1 MTENTEQ
8 NGRKRLAWLAVV
20 LSIVMPGVGHV
31 YCGKLTRGLAFG
43 LLYGLA
49 IPVVLGV
56 LAYASSA
63 STVVFRFLMIA
74 ATFGVVIAAAL
85 DASRLARRTRPDYQP
100 GAYNHAAVYVLIG
113 LMIQGSSV
121 GYALHVRSSLFE
133 AFRVPAASEYPNIVP
148 DDRILANK
156 TAYRKADPEV
166 GDVVLFRPPTESWRI
181 HYIKRIVALGGE
193 TVEIKDG
200 VLYVND
206 KPLPRRQIGS
216 RSTQIRGQDGS
227 AQTLSG
233 EVFAETNGSETY
245 KIFLTTAPPKTAKDF
260 PKTTVPPHH
269 CFVLG
274 DNRNYSLDSRHFG
287 PIPYAAIEARVDYIY
302 WPVDTWARFGRL
314 H

>member
-8 NGRKRLAWLAVV
+8 SGKRRLAWLAVG
-20 LSIVMPGVGHV
+20 LSIIMPGVGHV

-49 IPVVLGV
+49 IPVVLGL
-56 LAYASSA
+56 LAYASPA
-63 STVVFRFLMIA
+63 STVVFAFLMIA

-85 DASRLARRTRPDYQP
+85 DACRLARKTRPDYQP
-100 GAYNHAAVYVLIG
+100 KTCNHAAVYVLIG

-148 DDRILANK
+148 GDRILANK

-166 GDVVLFRPPTESWRI
+166 GDVVLFPPPTGNWRI
-181 HYIKRIVALGGE
+181 HYVKRIVALGGE

-200 VLYVND
+200 VLHVND
-206 KPLPRRQIGS
+206 KPLPQRKIGAG
-216 RSTQIRGQDGS
+216 STQIRGQNG
-227 AQTLSG
+227 APQTIAG
-233 EVFAETNGSETY
+233 DVFAETNGSATY
-245 KIFLTTAPPKTAKDF
+245 KVFLTPAPPEAAKDF
-260 PKTTVPPHH
+260 AKTTVPQHH

-302 WPVDTWARFGRL
+302 CPVDTWARFGRL

>member
-49 IPVVLGV
+49 IPVVLGL
-56 LAYASSA
+56 LAYASPA
-63 STVVFRFLMIA
+63 STVAFGLLMIA
-74 ATFGVVIAAAL
+74 AAFGVAVAAAL
-85 DASRLARRTRPDYQP
+85 DACRLARQTRPDYQP
-100 GAYNHAAVYVLIG
+100 KGYNHAAVYVLIG
-113 LMIQGSSV
+113 LMTQGSSV

-133 AFRVPAASEYPNIVP
+133 AFRVPAASEYPNITP
-148 DDRILANK
+148 GDRILANK

-166 GDVVLFRPPTESWRI
+166 GDVVLFRPPTGNWRI
-181 HYIKRIVALGGE
+181 HYVKRIVALGGE
-193 TVEIKDG
+193 SVEIKDG
-200 VLYVND
+200 VLYIND
-206 KPLPRRQIGS
+206 KPLPRRQIRS
-216 RSTQIRGQDGS
+216 ASTQVRGQNGS
-227 AQTLSG
+227 VETLSG
-233 EVFAETNGSETY
+233 EVLAETNGSATY
-245 KIFLTTAPPKTAKDF
+245 KTFLTADPSEAAKDF
-260 PKTTVPPHH
+260 ARITVPQHH

-287 PIPYAAIEARVDYIY
+287 PIPYAAIEARVDYVY
-302 WPVDTWARFGRL
+302 WPVDTWTRFGRL